1 MYDVGGR
8 CDTLEE
14 HACQEQHNQS
24 NGLSH
29 LTAGSV
35 PTVADVV
42 SEAMINVVRSPSTA
56 YEWSYAEKHVL
67 CSNW

>member
-1 MYDVGGR
+1 MCDVGGR

-24 NGLSH
+24 NSVSH

-35 PTVADVV
+35 PTFTDVV
-42 SEAMINVVRSPSTA
+42 SEGHDKRRQEP
-56 YEWSYAEKHVL
+56 
-67 CSNW
+67 